1 MVNFLLSD
9 SSLIESDSQ
18 GLPPP
23 PTQPNPAQHRGTSPT
38 WKLQVSEVG
47 LSVLCV
53 SVKTIDSLSHAHFFK
68 KKIEML
74 YKYNT
79 IIINLKVNPVGH
91 HSQTTN

>member
-1 MVNFLLSD
+1 MVIFFLLSD

-23 PTQPNPAQHRGTSPT
+23 PAQPCPGALHLPGNFRFQK
-38 WKLQVSEVG
+38 WG
-47 LSVLCV
+47 LPVLCV
-53 SVKTIDSLSHAHFFK
+53 SMKTIDSLSHAHL